1 MASIEEKVRD
11 IIVTELGASPDK
23 VVPEA
28 KFVEDL
34 GADSLD
40 TVELV
45 MAFEEEVGIEV
56 PEEETDKLLSVGA
69 VVSYIEG
76 LKGE

>member
-11 IIVTELGASPDK
+11 IVVTELGASPDK

-34 GADSLD
+34 GAESLD

-45 MAFEEEVGIEV
+45 MAFEEEFGIEV